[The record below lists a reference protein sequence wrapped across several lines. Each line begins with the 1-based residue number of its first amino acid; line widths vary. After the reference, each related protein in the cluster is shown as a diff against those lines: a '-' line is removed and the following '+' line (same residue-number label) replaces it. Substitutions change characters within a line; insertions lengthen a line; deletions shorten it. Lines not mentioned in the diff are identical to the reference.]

1 MIAILVREFIF
12 GMKINS
18 LTNITMRWRLTLMH
32 LLFRKL
38 PALILVTS
46 SAANA
51 APAYHPAHGSEILWD
66 RYGVAHVYAKTVPD
80 LFYGFGWAQAR
91 SHGNIVARLYAEARG
106 RAAEY
111 YGPAELQNDR
121 WMAINDVPARADRWL
136 REQEPGFRQYLEA
149 FAAGMNDYERA
160 HPDAFDEGSRR
171 VFPMSAVDVIAHAH
185 RLFEFVYAA
194 PADIVKRLPPDAA
207 SDVASS
213 DAPRPPA
220 PSAMPAGSD
229 DYGSNGWAIAPS
241 RSASGH
247 SMLLMNPH
255 LPWAPGWAT
264 YYEIHLTAPGIDL
277 YGATQVGLP
286 VLRFV
291 FSDYLGFTHTVN
303 SPNTVT
309 FYAIERAGDGYRFD
323 GKVRSFQSRTVSLK
337 VRQPDGSY
345 SNETVSVR
353 STVHGPIVAERDG
366 TPIAMRI
373 AGLERSGSLD
383 QYWRMDTAHDFAGYQ
398 AALRRMQIP
407 TFNNLYADRD
417 GHIQYFYMALVPRHA
432 FGDLKFWSSVV
443 PGNTSRTLWNEYLT
457 YDELPKV
464 TDPPGG
470 AVHNS
475 NDPPWNAA
483 WPQTLDP
490 APYISSIPADAVS
503 LRMAR
508 GIRMLEEHRKISFED
523 LIADK
528 WSTRSELADR
538 VLPDLLEAVGRFG
551 DSEAREAGEVLAHWD
566 RCMNAASRGAL
577 LFMNWSDRPGGVSG
591 YAAAGF
597 ARPYQLPEPLTTP
610 AGLADPKAAVA
621 ALDAAARDTI
631 ATYGALDVPW
641 GSVMRF
647 KGGAVDLPASGAPGR
662 LGVFNAV
669 DYAPLING
677 TRAANF
683 GSSYSAIVSFDSP
696 SRARVLMSYGA
707 SSQPGSPHSS
717 DQLPLL
723 SAGTLRDAW
732 RTRAQVE
739 ANLESR
745 DSF

>member
-1 MIAILVREFIF
+1 
-12 GMKINS
+12 
-18 LTNITMRWRLTLMH
+18 MRWRVALMH

-38 PALILVTS
+38 PALILVS
-46 SAANA
+46 SSLAVA
-51 APAYHPAHGSEILWD
+51 APAYHPTHGSEVLWD
-66 RYGVAHVYAKTVPD
+66 RYGVAHVYAKSVPD

-91 SHGNIVARLYAEARG
+91 SHGNVVARLYAESRG

-111 YGPAELQNDR
+111 YGAAEVENDR
-121 WMAINDVPARADRWL
+121 WMVVNDVPARAHRWL
-136 REQEPGFRQYLEA
+136 GEQEPAFRRNLEA

-160 HPDAFDEGSRR
+160 HPDAFDEASRR
-171 VFPMSAVDVIAHAH
+171 VFPMSALDVIAHAH

-194 PADIVKRLPPDAA
+194 PADIVRRLPPDAA
-207 SDVASS
+207 AEAASRATS
-213 DAPRPPA
+213 QPPV
-220 PSAMPAGSD
+220 PSAVSANSE

-255 LPWAPGWAT
+255 LPWAPGWST
-264 YYEIHLTAPGIDL
+264 YYEIQLTAPGIDL

-303 SPNTVT
+303 SPNAVT
-309 FYAIERAGDGYRFD
+309 FYRIESADGGYRFD
-323 GKVRSFQSRTVSLK
+323 GSVRPFQARIGSIK
-337 VRQPDGSY
+337 VRQPDGSLT
-345 SNETVSVR
+345 SETVSVR
-353 STVHGPIVAERDG
+353 STIHGPIVAERDG
-366 TPIAMRI
+366 APIAMRI
-373 AGLERSGSLD
+373 AGLDRSGSLD
-383 QYWRMDTAHDFAGYQ
+383 QYWRMDIAHDFAGYQ

-407 TFNNLYADRD
+407 TFNNMYADRD
-417 GHIQYFYMALVPRHA
+417 GHIQYFYMALTPRHV

-443 PGNTSRTLWNEYLT
+443 PGNTSKTLWNDYLS

-470 AVHNS
+470 TVHNS

-483 WPQTLDP
+483 WPETLDP
-490 APYISSIPADAVS
+490 SPYASEIPADAVS

-508 GIRMLEEHRKISFED
+508 GIRMLEEHRKITLEE

-528 WSTRSELADR
+528 WSARSELADR

-551 DSEAREAGEVLAHWD
+551 DSQAREAGDVLARWD
-566 RCMNAASRGAL
+566 HYMNADSRGAL
-577 LFMNWSDRPGGVSG
+577 LFMNWSDRPGGISG
-591 YAAAGF
+591 YAGAGF
-597 ARPYQLPEPLTTP
+597 ARPYDLRQPLTTP

-621 ALDAAARDTI
+621 ALDAAARDMI

-647 KGGAVDLPASGAPGR
+647 KGGSVDLPATGAPGK

-669 DYAPLING
+669 DYAPLVNG
-677 TRAANF
+677 SRAANF

-696 SRARVLMSYGA
+696 SRARVLMSYGS

-745 DSF
+745 DRF

>member
-1 MIAILVREFIF
+1 M
-12 GMKINS
+12 N
-18 LTNITMRWRLTLMH
+18 RLLG
-32 LLFRKL
+32 LL
-38 PALILVTS
+38 PALILAASSVA
-46 SAANA
+46 SAAST
-51 APAYHPAHGSEILWD
+51 YHPAKGSEVLWD

-91 SHGNIVARLYAEARG
+91 SHGNIVARLYAEGRG

-111 YGPAELQNDR
+111 YGASELENDR
-121 WMAINDVPARADRWL
+121 WMAINDVPARAHRWL
-136 REQEPGFRQYLEA
+136 REQEQGFRGYLEA
-149 FAAGMNDYERA
+149 FAAGMNGYERA
-160 HPDAFDEGSRR
+160 HPDAFDESARR
-171 VFPMSAVDVIAHAH
+171 VFPMSALDVIAHAH

-194 PADIVKRLPPDAA
+194 PANIVRRLPPDALA
-207 SDVASS
+207 DAVAE
-213 DAPRPPA
+213 AEAA
-220 PSAMPAGSD
+220 PSGTPGLSAQIAALASRD
-229 DYGSNGWAIAPS
+229 DSGSNGWAIAPS

-255 LPWAPGWAT
+255 LPWAPGWST
-264 YYEIHLTAPGIDL
+264 YYEIQLTAPGIDL
-277 YGATQVGLP
+277 YGATQIGLP

-303 SPNTVT
+303 APNGVT
-309 FYAIERAGDGYRFD
+309 FYRIERAGDGYRFD
-323 GKVRSFQSRTVSLK
+323 GSVRAFQTRTASIK
-337 VRQPDGSY
+337 VRQPDGTFTT
-345 SNETVSVR
+345 EPVSVR
-353 STVHGPIVAERDG
+353 STIQGPVVAERDG
-366 TPIAMRI
+366 APIAMRI
-373 AGLERSGSLD
+373 AGLDRSGSLD

-407 TFNNLYADRD
+407 TFNNMYADRD
-417 GHIQYFYMALVPRHA
+417 GHIQYLYMALTPRHTS
-432 FGDLKFWSSVV
+432 GDLKFWSSVV
-443 PGNTSRTLWNEYLT
+443 PGNSSKTLWNDYLT

-470 AVHNS
+470 TVHNS

-483 WPQTLDP
+483 WPETLDP
-490 APYISSIPADAVS
+490 AAYASEIPADTVS

-508 GIRMLEEHRKISFED
+508 GIRMLEEHRKLSFEN

-551 DSEAREAGEVLAHWD
+551 DSEAREAGEVLAQWD
-566 RCMNAASRGAL
+566 RSMNADSRGAL
-577 LFMNWSDRPGGVSG
+577 LFMDWSDRPGAVSG
-591 YAAAGF
+591 YGGAGF
-597 ARPYQLPEPLTTP
+597 ARPYQLTEPLTTP

-621 ALDAAARDTI
+621 ALDAAARDMI

-641 GSVMRF
+641 GTVMRL
-647 KGGAVDLPASGAPGR
+647 KSGSVDLPASGAPGR
-662 LGVFNAV
+662 LGVFNAI
-669 DYAPLING
+669 DYAPLVNG

-683 GSSYSAIVSFDSP
+683 GSSYSAVVSFDSP
-696 SRARVLMSYGA
+696 SRARVLMSYGS
-707 SSQPGSPHSS
+707 SSQPGSPHAS

-723 SAGTLRDAW
+723 SSGTLREAW

-745 DSF
+745 DRF

>member
-1 MIAILVREFIF
+1 
-12 GMKINS
+12 
-18 LTNITMRWRLTLMH
+18 MRWRLTLMH
-32 LLFRKL
+32 LLIRKL

-80 LFYGFGWAQAR
+80 LFYSFGWAQAR

-111 YGPAELQNDR
+111 YGAGELENDR
-121 WMAINDVPARADRWL
+121 WMVINDVPARAHRWL
-136 REQEPGFRQYLEA
+136 GEQDLRFRTYLEA

-160 HPDAFDEGSRR
+160 HPDAFDEASRR
-171 VFPMSAVDVIAHAH
+171 VFPMSAQDVIAHAH

-194 PADIVKRLPPDAA
+194 PADIVKHLPADAVA
-207 SDVASS
+207 DV
-213 DAPRPPA
+213 
-220 PSAMPAGSD
+220 PSGATPQRFGAAATAAAVANSD

-255 LPWAPGWAT
+255 LSWAPGWST
-264 YYEIHLTAPGIDL
+264 YYEIQLTAPGIDL

-286 VLRFV
+286 VVRFV

-303 SPNTVT
+303 APNAVS
-309 FYAIERAGDGYRFD
+309 FYRIERAGEGYRFD
-323 GKVRSFQSRTVSLK
+323 GRVLPFLTRTATLK
-337 VRQPDGSY
+337 VRQPDGSFKT
-345 SNETVSVR
+345 EAVLVR
-353 STVHGPIVAERDG
+353 STVQGPIVAERDG
-366 TPIAMRI
+366 APIAMRI
-373 AGLERSGSLD
+373 AGLDRAGSLD
-383 QYWRMDTAHDFAGYQ
+383 QYWHMDIAHDFAGYQ
-398 AALRRMQIP
+398 AALRHMQIP

-417 GHIQYFYMALVPRHA
+417 GHIQYLYMGLVPRHT
-432 FGDLKFWSSVV
+432 FGDLKFWSSVI
-443 PGNTSRTLWNEYLT
+443 PGNTSRTLWNDYLT

-470 AVHNS
+470 TVHNS

-483 WPQTLDP
+483 WPDTLDP
-490 APYISSIPADAVS
+490 APYGSEIPADKVS

-566 RCMNAASRGAL
+566 RCMDAASRGAL

-597 ARPYQLPEPLTTP
+597 ARPYQLSEPLTTP

-621 ALDAAARDTI
+621 ALDATARDMI

-647 KGGAVDLPASGAPGR
+647 KGGSVDLPASGAPGR

>member
-1 MIAILVREFIF
+1 MRCRTVLKR
-12 GMKINS
+12 S
-18 LTNITMRWRLTLMH
+18 LLGCRA
-32 LLFRKL
+32 
-38 PALILVTS
+38 ALILLS
-46 SAANA
+46 SSVAVA

-80 LFYGFGWAQAR
+80 LFYGFGWAQMR
-91 SHGNIVARLYAEARG
+91 SHGNIVARLYAEGRG

-111 YGPAELQNDR
+111 YGAAELENDR
-121 WMAINDVPARADRWL
+121 WMAVNDVPARARRWL
-136 REQEPGFRQYLEA
+136 REQEPGFREYLEA

-160 HPDAFDEGSRR
+160 HPDAFDEASRR
-171 VFPMSAVDVIAHAH
+171 VFPMSALDVIAHAQ
-185 RLFEFVYAA
+185 RLFEFIYAA
-194 PADIVKRLPPDAA
+194 PADIVKRLPPDAVA
-207 SDVASS
+207 EVASS
-213 DAPRPPA
+213 ATQRQ
-220 PSAMPAGSD
+220 SAQSAILANSD
-229 DYGSNGWAIAPS
+229 DSGSNGWAIAPS

-255 LPWAPGWAT
+255 LPWAPGWST
-264 YYEIHLTAPGIDL
+264 YYEIQLTAPGIDL
-277 YGATQVGLP
+277 YGATQIGLP

-303 SPNTVT
+303 APNAVT
-309 FYAIERAGDGYRFD
+309 FYRIEGADGGYRFD
-323 GKVRSFQSRTVSLK
+323 GRVRAFQTRTGSIK
-337 VRQPDGSY
+337 VRQPDGTFTT
-345 SNETVSVR
+345 EAVSVR
-353 STVHGPIVAERDG
+353 SAIQGPIVAERDG
-366 TPIAMRI
+366 APIAMRI
-373 AGLERSGSLD
+373 AGLDRSGSLD

-432 FGDLKFWSSVV
+432 FGDLKYWSSVV
-443 PGNTSRTLWNEYLT
+443 PGNTSKTLWNDYLT
-457 YDELPKV
+457 YEELPKV

-470 AVHNS
+470 TVHNS

-483 WPQTLDP
+483 WPDTLDP
-490 APYISSIPADAVS
+490 APYTSEIPADKVS

-551 DSEAREAGEVLAHWD
+551 DGEAREAGDVLAQWD
-566 RCMNAASRGAL
+566 RCMNADSRGAL
-577 LFMNWSDRPGGVSG
+577 LFMNWSDRPDGVSG
-591 YAAAGF
+591 YSGAGF
-597 ARPYQLPEPLTTP
+597 ARPYQLAEPLTTP
-610 AGLADPKAAVA
+610 AGLADPKAAVV
-621 ALDAAARDTI
+621 ALDAAARDMIT
-631 ATYGALDVPW
+631 TYGALDVPW

-647 KGGAVDLPASGAPGR
+647 RGGAVDLPASGAPGR

-669 DYAPLING
+669 DYAPLVNG

-683 GSSYSAIVSFDSP
+683 GSSYSAIVSFNSP
-696 SRARVLMSYGA
+696 ARARVLLSYGS
-707 SSQPGSPHSS
+707 SSQPGSPHAS